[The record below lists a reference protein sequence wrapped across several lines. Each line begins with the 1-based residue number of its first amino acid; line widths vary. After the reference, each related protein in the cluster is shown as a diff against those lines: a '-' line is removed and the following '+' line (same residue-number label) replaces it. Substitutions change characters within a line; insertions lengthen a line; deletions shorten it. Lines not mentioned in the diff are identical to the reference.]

1 MFEIYRRFDND
12 STGNAAKQI
21 PVQNSSLNSQSP
33 PLRLAAAKPN
43 NAGSQAM
50 RGQSP
55 QNSHG
60 QNRHQNLQPQN
71 PPEQSRQSQGGQQTH
86 KNPQK
91 KQINFFKGLLPSS
104 IYDPKHKKLFGFF
117 SAEDLLLAALIFLL
131 LEKDD
136 EDNLLMILA
145 LLYVLISE
153 YIEIPEFEF

>member
-12 STGNAAKQI
+12 SGGNTVKQI
-21 PVQNSSLNSQSP
+21 PIQINGPNRQNP

-43 NAGSQAM
+43 NESRQPMHSQTSQGS
-50 RGQSP
+50 
-55 QNSHG
+55 G
-60 QNRHQNLQPQN
+60 QNLHRQNQHQNPSV
-71 PPEQSRQSQGGQQTH
+71 QSAQSQSGQ
-86 KNPQK
+86 KPRQK
-91 KQINFFKGLLPSS
+91 KQTNFFKGFLPTS
-104 IYDPKHKKLFGFF
+104 IYDPRQKKLFGFF

-145 LLYVLISE
+145 LSYVLISE